1 MIKNQEHIDLY
12 IKGLLK
18 GDALIQFEKA
28 MQDDAVFAD
37 YVQTQM
43 AIVEGIK
50 SVRHDQLKDFLKQE
64 LEKEPIVKPIFST
77 RIYWTV
83 AASLAFLAIFYFT
96 FKNNLLD
103 KVQPIV
109 QNTEIRENHDTAAL
123 ASAEKDVDSLTPV
136 PPPPTVQEFE
146 GQHPEIVEEI
156 ESSETDYLD
165 DVEGIPPVAEIKEAA
180 ADVEVKQDRLWA
192 ARYYP
197 IKEHALTAT
206 KDKVAESDSELKKT
220 PTSTKTEKNIP
231 ESGGD
236 SKNEGPEVA
245 DVEKAQT
252 TVKVEFWQSIVN
264 FKGYSFSGILIK
276 LYGIEGGATVSLHS
290 IQEKVYLQWNN
301 DFYYLPVSN
310 TYNRY
315 EKVTDESILEILRK

>member
-18 GDALIQFEKA
+18 GDTLIQFEKA
-28 MQDDAVFAD
+28 MQEDSAFAE

-43 AIVEGIK
+43 AIVEGIR

-64 LEKEPIVKPIFST
+64 LKKEPIVKPIFNT
-77 RIYWTV
+77 RIYWAV

-96 FKNNLLD
+96 FKNNLPD
-103 KVQPIV
+103 KVKPIV
-109 QNTEIRENHDTAAL
+109 QNTEIAKNIDTAAI
-123 ASAEKDVDSLTPV
+123 ASSEQDERSLTPV
-136 PPPPTVQEFE
+136 PPPPLVSDVTSP
-146 GQHPEIVEEI
+146 HPEIVDEMEA
-156 ESSETDYLD
+156 SETDYLD
-165 DVEGIPPVAEIKEAA
+165 DAESIMPNAEIKEAA

-197 IKEHALTAT
+197 IKEHPVITR
-206 KDKVAESDSELKKT
+206 KDKVADSESELKKI
-220 PTSTKTEKNIP
+220 PTTSKTEKNIP
-231 ESGGD
+231 ETKED
-236 SKNEGPEVA
+236 TKNEGPDVA

-264 FKGYSFSGILIK
+264 FKGYSFNGILIK
-276 LYGIEGGATVSLHS
+276 LYGIEGGASIFLHS
-290 IQEKVYLQWNN
+290 IQGRVYLQWNS

-310 TYNRY
+310 TYRSY
-315 EKVTDESILEILRK
+315 EKVTDESILEILKK